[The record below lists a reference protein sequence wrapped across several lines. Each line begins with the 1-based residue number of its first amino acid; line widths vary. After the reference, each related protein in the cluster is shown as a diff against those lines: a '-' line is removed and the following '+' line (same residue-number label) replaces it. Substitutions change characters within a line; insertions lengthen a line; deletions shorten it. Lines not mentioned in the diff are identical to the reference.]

1 MRTQSLSWKLL
12 LSCAVSILAG
22 TAFAVSGRALDHGTA
37 IAITQPNSTQSNHVT
52 QRTKFD
58 CLPNDVG
65 LNDVVTYA
73 KTAKANVTVQKTLI
87 GMKAQ
92 CRKGKLVDAKRRE
105 IRFFRPSC
113 WGNPPADYQEI
124 RQRENAELQ
133 KLKRSYAVIVFGCD
147 RMISK
152 LLSTKS

>member
-1 MRTQSLSWKLL
+1 MRTQSVNWKLL
-12 LSCAVSILAG
+12 LSCVVWLLPG
-22 TAFAVSGRALDHGTA
+22 TAVAVSGRARQHEPA
-37 IAITQPNSTQSNHVT
+37 IVTTQPDSTRRNHVT

-73 KTAKANVTVQKTLI
+73 KTAKGNVTVQKTLI

-92 CRKGKLVDAKRRE
+92 CRNGKLVNAKRRE

-133 KLKRSYAVIVFGCD
+133 KLKRTYAVIVFGCD
-147 RMISK
+147 RMISY
-152 LLSTKS
+152 LR

>member
-1 MRTQSLSWKLL
+1 MRTQSVSRKLF
-12 LSCAVSILAG
+12 LSCVVCFLPG
-22 TAFAVSGRALDHGTA
+22 TAVAVSGRALQHKPA
-37 IAITQPNSTQSNHVT
+37 IVTTQPDSTHGKDVT

-73 KTAKANVTVQKTLI
+73 KTAKGNVTVQKTLI

-92 CRKGKLVDAKRRE
+92 CRNGKLVDAKRRE

-133 KLKRSYAVIVFGCD
+133 KLKRTYAVIVFGCD
-147 RMISK
+147 RMISY
-152 LLSTKS
+152 LR